1 LKERLPVGT
10 IIVQTGSWFDG
21 KPSRDLYAGRDLMI
35 VGGGDGHVL
44 FILAQ
49 QHTPV
54 EAGQRVLHLPEDDG
68 LELTDSGFVLT
79 EQFGGHVSRAEYTI
93 KTAAKQESAPPPEN
107 VTRPKRRR

>member
-1 LKERLPVGT
+1 
-10 IIVQTGSWFDG
+10 
-21 KPSRDLYAGRDLMI
+21 MI
-35 VGGGDGHVL
+35 VGGGGEGHVL

-68 LELTDSGFVLT
+68 LELTDSGFILT
-79 EQFGGHVSRAEYTI
+79 EQFGGHISRAEYTI
-93 KTAAKQESAPPPEN
+93 KTANKQEPAPPPTEN